1 VRTDRCDLPDLS
13 DGADATTRSWA
24 VPLATDVA
32 VVLVFAL
39 LGRIS
44 HTEGDLVTGTAT
56 TAAPF
61 VLGLLAGWLRAPCAG
76 MSAAARARTVRFG
89 AWLLV
94 WTMAGGILL
103 RGLLGEGL
111 APAFLAVATGVL
123 AVGLVGRRWVA
134 QRWALRAPTGG
145 AADQLDAPAPRR

>member
-1 VRTDRCDLPDLS
+1 MRTDRCDLPDPGDS
-13 DGADATTRSWA
+13 AGASTRSWA
-24 VPLATDVA
+24 VPLATDVG
-32 VVLVFAL
+32 VVLLFAL

-44 HTEGDLVTGTAT
+44 HTEGDLVAGTAT

-89 AWLLV
+89 AWLLA

-123 AVGLVGRRWVA
+123 AVGLVGRRWLAERWRTRASAAATARVDEPA
-134 QRWALRAPTGG
+134 QRR
-145 AADQLDAPAPRR
+145 